1 MSEWATVLG
10 DKEWYIFFFLKIF
23 SKFVVVSVSAV
34 CVWVAVLTVGSNHT
48 LSTSLGGGRDR
59 EGKKLRKKKMFLIDE
74 GRKSITIF
82 THVCV

>member
-10 DKEWYIFFFLKIF
+10 DKEWLIFFFLKIF

-34 CVWVAVLTVGSNHT
+34 CVCAVLTVGSNHT

-59 EGKKLRKKKMFLIDE
+59 DGKKLRKKKMFLIDE
-74 GRKSITIF
+74 WRKIITIF

>member
-59 EGKKLRKKKMFLIDE
+59 EGKKLRKKKMFLVD
-74 GRKSITIF
+74 
-82 THVCV
+82 